1 LIDSKE
7 YYESRYNRITGE
19 DEEDIANQQ
28 EAMQAIIDD
37 IQQQIDKA

>member
-1 LIDSKE
+1 LKDSKE

-19 DEEDIANQQ
+19 TEEDIADQQ

-37 IQQQIDKA
+37 IQDQIDKA